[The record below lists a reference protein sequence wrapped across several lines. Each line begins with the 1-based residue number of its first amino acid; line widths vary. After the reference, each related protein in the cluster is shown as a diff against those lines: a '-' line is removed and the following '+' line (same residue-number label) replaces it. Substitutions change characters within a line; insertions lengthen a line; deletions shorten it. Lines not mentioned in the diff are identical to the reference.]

1 MLNGN
6 SLGGRRKMK
15 EKKGKEKRKVKY
27 LKPVLTKHK
36 KLKEITAVL
45 FSGGG
50 GLGCTKF

>member
-1 MLNGN
+1 
-6 SLGGRRKMK
+6 MK
-15 EKKGKEKRKVKY
+15 EKKGKKETKKVAY

-50 GLGCTKF
+50 GLGCTRF